1 VIPGGRHAP
10 NQETHV
16 TAKVILNPYSG
27 RWLARRRR
35 PEMETALQAAGVEYE
50 IVETGGPGE
59 GVTLAEAAAREG
71 FSPIIA
77 AGGDGAIGE
86 VINGLHRA
94 SPHGVLGP
102 LGLMPLG
109 TANDLVHNL
118 GLPLDL
124 NAMARVIASGKTR
137 RIDLGTANEWV
148 FDNNSAVGLEP
159 VVTLYNIRM
168 VRLKGVIRY
177 LVAALRAINQKPT
190 WAMRL
195 EWDGGGYEGPVSL
208 VTVGNCAV
216 TGGLFRMAPA
226 ADPTDGKLTFVYA
239 YAPSKLKMLSLLP
252 RAISGEYVKDPA
264 VHQHHATHLQISMS
278 PDSPIQVDGEI
289 RSQAL
294 SSVEYSVLPGRLD
307 VLVP

>member
-1 VIPGGRHAP
+1 M
-10 NQETHV
+10 

-27 RWLARRRR
+27 RWNARKRR
-35 PEMETALQAAGVEYE
+35 PEMETALQEAGITYE
-50 IVETGGPGE
+50 LVETGAPGE
-59 GVTLAEAAAREG
+59 GVTLAEEAARAG

-86 VINGLHRA
+86 VVNGLHRA
-94 SPHGVLGP
+94 SPDRPLGP

-124 NAMARVIASGKTR
+124 KAMARAIAGGKTR
-137 RIDLGTANEWV
+137 RIDLGRANEWV

-159 VVTLYNIRM
+159 IVSLYNIRM
-168 VRLKGVIRY
+168 VRLRGVVRY
-177 LVAALRAINQKPT
+177 LVAALRAINSKPT
-190 WAMRL
+190 WSMRL
-195 EWDGGGYEGPVSL
+195 EWDDGGYEGPVSL

-226 ADPTDGKLTFVYA
+226 ADPADGKLTFVYA
-239 YAPSKLKMLSLLP
+239 YAPSRLKMLSLLP
-252 RAISGEYVKDPA
+252 RAISGDYVKDPA
-264 VHQHHATHLQISMS
+264 VHQHHTTRLRIAMK

-289 RSQAL
+289 RSHAL
-294 SSVEYSVLPGRLD
+294 STVEYLALPARLD
-307 VLVP
+307 ILVP

>member
-1 VIPGGRHAP
+1 M
-10 NQETHV
+10 

-27 RWLARRRR
+27 RWLARKRR
-35 PEMETALQAAGVEYE
+35 PEMEAALAAAGLEYE
-50 IVETGGPGE
+50 IAETRGPGE
-59 GVTLAEAAAREG
+59 GVTLAEAAARQG

-86 VINGLHRA
+86 VVNGLFRA
-94 SPHGVLGP
+94 SPDGVLGP

-124 NAMARVIASGKTR
+124 GAMARAIAAGKTR
-137 RIDLGTANEWV
+137 RIDLGKANDWV

-168 VRLKGVIRY
+168 VHLRGVIRY
-177 LVAALRAINQKPT
+177 LVAALRAISQKPT
-190 WAMRL
+190 WSMRL

-208 VTVGNCAV
+208 VSVGNCAV

-226 ADPTDGKLTFVYA
+226 ADPTDGKITFVYA
-239 YAPSKLKMLSLLP
+239 HAPTRLKMLSLLP
-252 RAISGEYVKDPA
+252 RAISGDYVKDTA
-264 VHQHHATHLQISMS
+264 VHQHHATYLRIHMS

-289 RSQAL
+289 RSHAL
-294 SSVEYSVLPGRLD
+294 SSVEYSVLPAKLD
-307 VLVP
+307 LLVP

>member
-1 VIPGGRHAP
+1 
-10 NQETHV
+10 V

-27 RWLARRRR
+27 RWLAQRHR
-35 PEMETALQAAGVEYE
+35 PEMEAALNAAGLAYE
-50 IVETGGPGE
+50 IAETGGPGE
-59 GVTLAEAAAREG
+59 GVTLAEAAARQG

-124 NAMARVIASGKTR
+124 GDMARAIASGKTR

-159 VVTLYNIRM
+159 MVTLYNMRM
-168 VRLKGVIRY
+168 VRLRGVVRY

-190 WAMRL
+190 WAMHL
-195 EWDGGGYEGPVSL
+195 EWDDGGYDGPVSL
-208 VTVGNCAV
+208 VSVGNCAV

-226 ADPTDGKLTFVYA
+226 ADPTDGRITFVYA
-239 YAPSKLKMLSLLP
+239 YAPTRLKMLSLLP
-252 RAISGEYVKDPA
+252 RAISGDYVKDPA
-264 VHQHHATHLQISMS
+264 VHQHHTTRLRISMS

-289 RSQAL
+289 RSHGL
-294 SSVEYSVLPGRLD
+294 GSVDYGVLPARLD